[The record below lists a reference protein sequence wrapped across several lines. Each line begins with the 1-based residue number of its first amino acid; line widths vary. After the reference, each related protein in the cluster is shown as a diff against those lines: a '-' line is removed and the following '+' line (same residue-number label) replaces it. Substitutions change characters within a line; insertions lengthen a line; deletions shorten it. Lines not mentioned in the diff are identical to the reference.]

1 MKVIMLKDVKGVG
14 QRGKIVEVK
23 DGYAYNF
30 LIPHKAAEQATP
42 EKIASYNARVSQE
55 NAVREQ
61 QGAILKM
68 AVESLNGKKI
78 SISARATEKGGLFK
92 SLTVSDVATAI
103 LKQLNIQIPE
113 TAIALEKPI
122 KQTGEHAIMIKAAD
136 AAAPIVLSVEAI

>member
-42 EKIASYNARVSQE
+42 EKIAKHAALAKEEATLHERQNA
-55 NAVREQ
+55 A
-61 QGAILKM
+61 LKM
-68 AVESLNGKKI
+68 AVESLNGKTVVVA
-78 SISARATEKGGLFK
+78 ARATEKGGLFK

-113 TAIALEKPI
+113 TAIELDKPI

>member
-68 AVESLNGKKI
+68 AVESLNGKTV
-78 SISARATEKGGLFK
+78 SVTARATEKGGLFK
-92 SLTVSDVATAI
+92 SLAVADIVRAI
-103 LKQLNIQIPE
+103 LDQLNIHIPE
-113 TAIALEKPI
+113 TAVELEKPI
-122 KQTGEHAIMIKAAD
+122 KQTGEHAIKIKAAD
-136 AAAPIVLSVEAI
+136 AAASIVLSVQSV